1 MTASSDEPHGWLAPP
16 PAISAALIVVCAA
29 VIGLL
34 VFKLADVLL
43 LGFAAVL
50 VAILIHAV
58 ARPFRML
65 GRIHSRLPLVA
76 AVATLAAAAAIFIS
90 ALGAQVEAQLAAL
103 GNLLPQAW
111 ATAKATLAGSWLG
124 REALET
130 LDGWDGLRAAALDL
144 APQLTV
150 SAFTALVS
158 VIIVLFAGLYLAFH
172 PQSYLDGALHLVP
185 RPFRRE
191 VERVLYAC
199 YFAIR
204 RWLAGQLISMLLVG
218 VTIGL
223 GFWAIGLPSPL
234 ALGMVAGVAQFVPV
248 IGPMAAAVPGLLL
261 AFAVGP
267 QTLGWTALVYFGAT
281 QLEANLFSPL
291 ILRQM
296 VETPMAVTLF
306 AVLAMGLLLGPL
318 GALLATPLA
327 VVTYVA
333 LKTAYVNGFLARRG
347 WD

>member
-1 MTASSDEPHGWLAPP
+1 MVLVGG
-16 PAISAALIVVCAA
+16 AIAAALLI
-29 VIGLL
+29 
-34 VFKLADVLL
+34 KLADVFL
-43 LGFAAVL
+43 LGFAAIL
-50 VAILIHAV
+50 TAILIHAV

-65 GRIHSRLPLVA
+65 GRIHPQLPL
-76 AVATLAAAAAIFIS
+76 AVAVAVLAIAFAVFVS

-103 GNLLPQAW
+103 GELLPQAW
-111 ATAKATLAGSWLG
+111 ETARRALAGSWLG
-124 REALET
+124 REVLQA
-130 LDGWDGLRAAALDL
+130 LDGWDGLRAAALHL

-150 SAFTALVS
+150 SALTALVS

-172 PQSYLDGALHLVP
+172 PKSYLNGALHLIP
-185 RPFRRE
+185 RPMRPE
-191 VERVLYAC
+191 VERVLDAC
-199 YFAIR
+199 YVAIR
-204 RWLAGQLISMLLVG
+204 RWLGGQLISMVLVG
-218 VTIGL
+218 VTTGL
-223 GFWAIGLPSPL
+223 GFWAVGLPSPL
-234 ALGMVAGVAQFVPV
+234 ALGMVAGVAQLVPV
-248 IGPMAAAVPGLLL
+248 IGPMAASVPGLLL
-261 AFAVGP
+261 AFAIGP

-327 VVTYVA
+327 VIGYVA
-333 LKTAYVNGFLARRG
+333 LKTAYANGFLARRG